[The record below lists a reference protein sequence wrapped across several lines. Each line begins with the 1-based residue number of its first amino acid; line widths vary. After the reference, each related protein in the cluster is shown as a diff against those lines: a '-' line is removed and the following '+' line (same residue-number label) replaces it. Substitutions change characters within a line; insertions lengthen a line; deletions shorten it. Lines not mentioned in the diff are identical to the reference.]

1 MGYSEIVFADKA
13 ILYEGDTERL
23 LIKKLLTEER
33 YEKLSQQY
41 ADGLERQKIL
51 SVVCAEHCFADAVH

>member
-1 MGYSEIVFADKA
+1 MFELAFTCDY
-13 ILYEGDTERL
+13 DTTDYAGE
-23 LIKKLLTEER
+23 
-33 YEKLSQQY
+33 QQY